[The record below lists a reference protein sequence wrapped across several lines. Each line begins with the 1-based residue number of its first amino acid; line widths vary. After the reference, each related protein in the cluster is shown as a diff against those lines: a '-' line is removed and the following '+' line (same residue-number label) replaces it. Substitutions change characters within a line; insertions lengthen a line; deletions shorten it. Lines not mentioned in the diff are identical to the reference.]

1 MKLKGK
7 IINFLGDSIT
17 EGFGTENTKKFR
29 YDNFLKKLCK
39 LKATFNYGI
48 SGSRLAHQSVP
59 TVEEPRKDL
68 CFCGRAYDMEKSADI
83 VVVYGGIN
91 DYLSGDAPIGEWGDK
106 TPATYYGAVW
116 FLMNLIREKH
126 PKATVVFMTPAR
138 CHIRDITSLKPS
150 PNPIKKSDAMPV
162 AFYGEVIKQTAREFA
177 IPVLDLYNTLPID
190 PNKDEDKEKYTSDGL
205 HFNDEGHRVLA
216 RCLKDFLEN
225 L

>member
-7 IINFLGDSIT
+7 KINFLGDSIT
-17 EGFGTENTKKFR
+17 EGYGTSNIKYR
-29 YDNFLKKLCK
+29 YDNRLKKSAR
-39 LKATFNYGI
+39 LKAVNNYGI
-48 SGSRLAHQSVP
+48 SGSRFAHQSVP

-68 CFCGRAYDMEKSADI
+68 CFCGRAYDMNKDADI

-91 DYLSGDAPIGEWGDK
+91 DYLSGDAPIGNPGDS
-106 TPATYYGAVW
+106 TPATFYGAVR
-116 FLMNLIREKH
+116 FLMNIIREKH

-150 PNPIKKSDAMPV
+150 PNPLKKSDAMPT
-162 AFYGEVIKQTAREFA
+162 AFYGEVIKETAKDFD
-177 IPVLDLYNTLPID
+177 ISVLDLYNELGID
-190 PNKDEDKEKYTSDGL
+190 PNNDTDKEKYTFDGL

-216 RCLKDFLEN
+216 GRLKAFLES